1 MTGAQCLYKLW
12 DPDVPKFMLRFIY
25 CFMRVGGAVFSKR
38 QYSWDLQQGGSPDS
52 HAFYVFLWGSP
63 CP

>member
-12 DPDVPKFMLRFIY
+12 DPDRRLI
-25 CFMRVGGAVFSKR
+25 MRDGGAVFSKR
-38 QYSWDLQQGGSPDS
+38 QYSWDLQQGGSADS
-52 HAFYVFLWGSP
+52 HAFYIFLWGSP